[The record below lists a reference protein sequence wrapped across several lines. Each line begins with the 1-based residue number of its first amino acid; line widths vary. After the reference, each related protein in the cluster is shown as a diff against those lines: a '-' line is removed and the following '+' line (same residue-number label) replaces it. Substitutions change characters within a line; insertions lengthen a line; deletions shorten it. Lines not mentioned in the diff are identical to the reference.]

1 MTVQHGDRGS
11 DVKRLQILLND
22 KVVPRPRLRVDGHF
36 GARTLTAVQSFQA
49 QKRLKVD
56 GVVGERTWTALG
68 QKPTPP
74 VSPPPADAIGA
85 AWYNIAQAEIG
96 VRENARPGEHTQRI
110 IEYHATTTL
119 KATTDETAWCSS
131 FVNWAMVQA
140 GLQGTNSAAAKSWMN
155 WGHKLT
161 FPQLGAVVVIK
172 KKNATSDKATG
183 STSGFH
189 VGFYV
194 SSSSTSL
201 RLLGGNQGDQVKYSN
216 FPLEKYDVKGYYWP

>member
-1 MTVQHGDRGS
+1 VTVQLGDRGS

-36 GARTLTAVQSFQA
+36 GARTLTAVQALQA

-56 GVVGERTWTALG
+56 GVVGERTWAALG

-74 VSPPPADAIGA
+74 VTPAPPDAIGA
-85 AWYNIAQAEIG
+85 AWYSVAQAEIG
-96 VRENARPGEHTQRI
+96 VRENARAGEHTQRI

-119 KATTDETAWCSS
+119 KATADETPWCSS

-140 GLQGTNSAAAKSWMN
+140 GLQGTSSAAAKSWMD
-155 WGHKLT
+155 WGHKLA
-161 FPQLGAVVVIK
+161 FPQVGAVVVIK

-189 VGFYV
+189 VG
-194 SSSSTSL
+194 ST
-201 RLLGGNQGDQVKYSN
+201 
-216 FPLEKYDVKGYYWP
+216 